1 MWIDSLSLSYNRLSS
16 IRLLLSLPRI
26 CVFMGALLLG
36 ISSVTA
42 VQTTTAQPVVSSP
55 HWVLQHWP
63 VNSSGGANVSL
74 SVSVT
79 APTTL
84 ARNAADTPTPPA
96 SITKLMT
103 AYVTL
108 QAVAAGE
115 TTLTSVLTVS
125 EQAVAQDGTRVG
137 YRAGERVAVQDALQ
151 GMLAISGNDAAWAL
165 AQHVGG
171 GDASVFISRMS
182 AVSKALRLN
191 RSQWQNPHGL
201 TQVGHTSSAAD
212 LAMLAHALWRDYPV
226 VRPWLGVKTYS
237 WHGVTQSNRNS
248 LLWRDATVDGLK
260 TGHTDAA
267 GYNLAAT
274 SNWRVAVDSD
284 IYDWRLTSVVLGATS
299 TQVRAAD
306 SAALLAWGRSAFV
319 PWRLYRAG
327 DNVGLVRLTGA
338 VGVHAATVPAPVWL
352 VLSAGTSLSNLR
364 YVLSPA
370 AGVTAPV
377 AAGAV
382 IATLNI
388 YSGEQLL
395 LSTPA
400 VTPHA
405 IARAPWYASLWAWVK
420 SWFA

>member
-1 MWIDSLSLSYNRLSS
+1 MR
-16 IRLLLSLPRI
+16 
-26 CVFMGALLLG
+26 VLLLG
-36 ISSVTA
+36 ISSVA
-42 VQTTTAQPVVSSP
+42 SVQATMAQPVLSSP

-63 VNSSGGANVSL
+63 VNGSGGANV

-84 ARNAADTPTPPA
+84 ASNAADTPTHPA

-103 AYVTL
+103 AYATL

-137 YRAGERVAVQDALQ
+137 YRAGEHVAVQDALQ

-171 GDASVFISRMS
+171 GDANVFISRMN

-201 TQVGHTSSAAD
+201 TQDGHASTAAD
-212 LAMLAHALWRDYPV
+212 LATLAHALWRDHPV
-226 VRPWLGVKTYS
+226 ARPWLGVKTYT

-248 LLWRDATVDGLK
+248 LLWRDTTVDGLK

-284 IYDWRLTSVVLGATS
+284 VYDWRLTSVVLGAAS
-299 TQVRAAD
+299 AQVRAAD
-306 SAALLAWGRSAFV
+306 SAALLAWGRSAFI

-327 DNVGLVRLTGA
+327 DNVGLVRVTGA
-338 VGVHAATVPAPVWL
+338 VGVHGTTAPVPVWL
-352 VLSAGTSLSNLR
+352 VLPAGTALSNLR

-400 VTPHA
+400 VTAHA

>member
-1 MWIDSLSLSYNRLSS
+1 MWIDSLSLSHNRLSS
-16 IRLLLSLPRI
+16 IRVSFLLSLPRI
-26 CVFMGALLLG
+26 CVSMGALLLG

-42 VQTTTAQPVVSSP
+42 VQTTMMQPVVSSQ
-55 HWVLQHWP
+55 HWVLQHWA
-63 VNSSGGANVSL
+63 VNDSGGAAS
-74 SVSVT
+74 

-84 ARNAADTPTPPA
+84 ASNVADAPTHPA

-171 GDASVFISRMS
+171 GDANVFISRMN
-182 AVSKALRLN
+182 AVSKAMNLN

-212 LAMLAHALWRDYPV
+212 LATLAHALWRDYPL
-226 VRPWLGVKTYS
+226 VRPWLGVKTYT

-260 TGHTDAA
+260 TGRTDAA

-274 SNWRVAVDSD
+274 SNWRVTVDSD
-284 IYDWRLTSVVLGATS
+284 AYDWRLTSVVLGAAS
-299 TQVRAAD
+299 TQARAAD

-327 DNVGLVRLTGA
+327 DSVGLVQVMGA
-338 VGVHAATVPAPVWL
+338 VGVHAATAPAPVWL
-352 VLSAGTSLSNLR
+352 VLPAGTALSSLR
-364 YVLSPA
+364 YALSPA
-370 AGVTAPV
+370 AGLTAPV

-382 IATLNI
+382 IATMNI